1 MGRLSLVIA
10 DYDAEYLQ
18 NFEKYLITYHPKRF
32 ELTSFSSADHLN
44 AYLGEFHKIDI
55 LLVGSK
61 MYKEMIGTGNPEI
74 VLILSENESIA
85 QTGAEAVNKYQHMDR
100 LISEVLRLYTL
111 RSRKDCRVSCNEGTR
126 VISIVSPAGG
136 TGKSSIAAGCSIL
149 CAGRGMR
156 AFYLNLEDIP
166 STGMFFHGDS
176 RQSFSNVIYQLKG
189 SAPNLWLKLE
199 AAGCTD
205 TGTGVHFFR
214 PAENIL
220 DMNELTDQDISRLIY
235 EFRKSSAYNVVF
247 IDLPT
252 GLNERN
258 SSVLKYSDAV
268 LLVLTPDF
276 KLESSIERFSKG
288 LEMIENKLRAD
299 LIARIVPVLNFS
311 KRQKTGGSI
320 FGYRPVAEISD
331 HSVSSD
337 SRTFMKPVE
346 NPAFLAELNRV
357 VNHILP
363 EKSPAASLGEWTAY
377 SGATFASGV
386 EAVPLW
392 DGGGYSA

>member
-32 ELTSFSSADHLN
+32 ELSSFSSADHLN
-44 AYLGEFHKIDI
+44 TYLGEFHKIDI
-55 LLVGSK
+55 LLVSSK
-61 MYKEMIGTGNPEI
+61 MYKEMIGAGNPET

-85 QTGAEAVNKYQHMDR
+85 QAGLEAVNKYQHMDR
-100 LISEVLRLYTL
+100 LISEVIRLYSL
-111 RSRKDCRVSCNEGTR
+111 GSKKDCRVSGNEGTR
-126 VISIVSPAGG
+126 VISVVSPAGG

-176 RQSFSNVIYQLKG
+176 NQSFSNVIYQLKG
-189 SAPNLWLKLE
+189 NNPNLWLKLE
-199 AAGCTD
+199 AAGCAD

-220 DMNELTDQDISRLIY
+220 DMNELTDEDISRLIF
-235 EFRKSSAYNVVF
+235 EFRKSSVYNVVF

-276 KLESSIERFSKG
+276 KLESSIEKFSKG

-299 LIARIVPVLNFS
+299 LIGRIVPILNFS
-311 KRQKTGGSI
+311 KRQKAGGSI
-320 FGYRPVAEISD
+320 FGYKPIVEISD

-337 SRTFMKPVE
+337 SRAFIKPVE

-363 EKSPAASLGEWTAY
+363 GKSPAAASGEWAAY
-377 SGATFASGV
+377 RGAVSASGI
-386 EAVPLW
+386 EAVALW
-392 DGGGYSA
+392 DGGEYSA

>member
-166 STGMFFHGDS
+166 STGMFFH
-176 RQSFSNVIYQLKG
+176 
-189 SAPNLWLKLE
+189 
-199 AAGCTD
+199 
-205 TGTGVHFFR
+205 
-214 PAENIL
+214 
-220 DMNELTDQDISRLIY
+220 
-235 EFRKSSAYNVVF
+235 
-247 IDLPT
+247 
-252 GLNERN
+252 
-258 SSVLKYSDAV
+258 
-268 LLVLTPDF
+268 
-276 KLESSIERFSKG
+276 
-288 LEMIENKLRAD
+288 
-299 LIARIVPVLNFS
+299 
-311 KRQKTGGSI
+311 
-320 FGYRPVAEISD
+320 
-331 HSVSSD
+331 
-337 SRTFMKPVE
+337 
-346 NPAFLAELNRV
+346 
-357 VNHILP
+357 
-363 EKSPAASLGEWTAY
+363 
-377 SGATFASGV
+377 
-386 EAVPLW
+386 
-392 DGGGYSA
+392 